1 MNTPPPTPENNTVLQ
16 KINSAKAQVTYANF
30 CRGTLTPEEVI
41 LDLLGFNTNAFG
53 VKVLDEDLDITNR
66 VIMSPST
73 AKRLLLLLNDIVR
86 RHEANS
92 ARWKSIS
99 AACSRTS
106 RRPPRPSG
114 RTPAAAQSLN
124 ARTATSAVR
133 DMSASVCAVEM
144 NPASNCDGAK

>member
-1 MNTPPPTPENNTVLQ
+1 MNTPPPAPENNTVLQ

-41 LDLLGFNTNAFG
+41 LDLGFNTNAFG

-86 RHEANS
+86 RHEANFGEVEVDF
-92 ARWKSIS
+92 
-99 AACSRTS
+99 
-106 RRPPRPSG
+106 RRLLKNQPPT
-114 RTPAAAQSLN
+114 TPA
-124 ARTATSAVR
+124 V
-133 DMSASVCAVEM
+133 
-144 NPASNCDGAK
+144 G